1 MKRLRTRKKQT
12 ETGSDSMADQYE
24 ISGNDV
30 TTANVRAILADS
42 GDVVYQVHYINGDRS
57 LPVTVVY
64 LDGMVNTKLVNDDIL
79 KPLTQERILGE
90 ANGFDHLLEQIQHGT
105 VYHASR
111 KIQTRLDEVLKDI
124 ITGFVALIFDREKIA
139 VTFDTRGYEKRA
151 ITEPTNENAVK
162 GSKDSFIEVL
172 RVNTSIIRRKI
183 QTPYLR
189 IKESIVGRQSKT
201 QVAVVYIENLTN
213 ENLVREIFERINS
226 IQTDSILSSG
236 FIEEYITDKRRS
248 PFPQILYTERADK
261 FCSYILEGRVGL
273 LIDGMPI
280 AYVMPAPIT
289 LFFQAPE
296 DYAYHF
302 IISSFIRLLRYIA
315 CFITLFLPAFYVSI
329 TTFHQE
335 MIPTVLAV
343 SIIRSKMEVPFHTV
357 ASIIGMLTAFEM
369 LLEAGI
375 RLPKA
380 IGQAVSIIGAL
391 VVGQAAVQ
399 AKLISPVAVIVVAVT
414 GIAGFTIPNQDLN
427 NGFRI
432 FRMIFVIAASI
443 AGLYGL
449 SLASIMLVYHLSTI
463 ETFGVPYLSPF
474 VANDGKDL
482 VNDTIIRMP
491 LPFMKK
497 RPENLKTTNK
507 QRQQ

>member
-1 MKRLRTRKKQT
+1 MRLRAKKRLA
-12 ETGSDSMADQYE
+12 ETGSDIMTNGYE
-24 ISGNDV
+24 GSGNDV
-30 TTANVRAILADS
+30 TTANVKAILADS
-42 GDVVYQVHYINGDRS
+42 SDVVYQVHYINGDKNI
-57 LPVTVVY
+57 PVSVFF

-79 KPLTQERILGE
+79 KPLTQEKSLSDVKGSDDLIELIE
-90 ANGFDHLLEQIQHGT
+90 HGT

-111 KIQTRLDEVLKDI
+111 KIQTRLDEVLNDI
-124 ITGFVALIFDREKIA
+124 ITGSVALIFDREKKA

-183 QTPYLR
+183 HTPYLR
-189 IKESIVGRQSKT
+189 IKETIVGRQSKT
-201 QVAVVYIENLTN
+201 QLAVVYIENLTN
-213 ENLVREIFERINS
+213 ENLVREVFERLAS

-236 FIEEYITDKRRS
+236 FIEEYITDKRLS

-302 IISSFIRLLRYIA
+302 IISSFIRLLRYVA
-315 CFITLFLPAFYVSI
+315 CFITLLLPAFYVSI

-343 SIIRSKMEVPFHTV
+343 SIIKSKMEVPFPTV
-357 ASIIGMLTAFEM
+357 ASIIGMLIAFEM

-375 RLPKA
+375 RLPRA

-399 AKLISPVAVIVVAVT
+399 ARLISPVAVIVVAVT

-432 FRMIFVIAASI
+432 FRMIFVVAASI

-449 SLASIMLVYHLSTI
+449 SLAFIMLVYHLSTI

-474 VANDGKDL
+474 VANEGKEL
-482 VNDTIIRMP
+482 AKDTIIRMP

-497 RPENLKTTNK
+497 RPESLKTTNK